1 MQHFGTTIMC
11 LEYGGVLIS
20 RVQISE
26 VPLPYTANHYVYRV
40 YIQEHAHDDDDV
52 PESNEHSEVSQVV

>member
-1 MQHFGTTIMC
+1 MC
-11 LEYGGVLIS
+11 PEYGYVLIS

-26 VPLPYTANHYVYRV
+26 VPLPYTANHYVYCV
-40 YIQEHAHDDDDV
+40 YVQEHAHDDDDV

>member
-1 MQHFGTTIMC
+1 MC
-11 LEYGGVLIS
+11 PEYGDVLIS
-20 RVQISE
+20 GVQINE
-26 VPLPYTANHYVYRV
+26 VPLPYTANRYVYRV